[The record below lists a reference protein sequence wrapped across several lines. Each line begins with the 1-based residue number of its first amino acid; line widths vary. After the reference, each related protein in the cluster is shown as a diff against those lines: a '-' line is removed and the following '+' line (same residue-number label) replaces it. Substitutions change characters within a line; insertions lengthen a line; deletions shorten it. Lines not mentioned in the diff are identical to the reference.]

1 VDQISDT
8 LNRFDVPHSFIASEY
23 GYNPAAQVH
32 VASVFTA
39 ARRLDHIPKPD
50 LIIQDEC
57 FVAGTMIGD
66 KRIEDIV
73 TGDMVPSF
81 NEHRRV
87 LTRSRVIAPLKRPA
101 PRYLYKIRS
110 GSTAVICTG
119 NHPFYT
125 DDGWVM
131 ARSLKTGDL
140 VYGLR
145 DMRSKYLSEQS
156 AMPVML
162 QEDNGR
168 QEQGRCAGANEDEQ
182 SHEKSRY
189 KSAHGS
195 DSHAYRSFTE
205 TLRWQ
210 RSATSVAGTA
220 AAITAASPQERSGR
234 CHWPNESTWHG
245 EVLQNRSSDTRTEN
259 RSGDRRTVA
268 FVSREEGAGSQEGS
282 VLVVGR
288 LDSIE
293 ILEQGSDGE
302 YEKVCPDGYVYN
314 LEVESTHTYIANGF
328 VVHNCHHCTLN
339 STWGKIL
346 GHFKDVLRIG
356 VTATPRRLSGEPL
369 GDLFDSLIIATP
381 MRQLIQ
387 QGVLSDYRMYAPTQV
402 VIKDV
407 KTRAGDYAKDQL
419 AGFMDRPSITGDA
432 VTAYRQFASGRRAVA
447 FCVSV
452 AHATHTADAFRAAGF
467 AAAEIDGEC
476 AKLDRRRIIQDFRD
490 GRIQVLTSCDL
501 VSEGFDLP
509 AIEVGIF
516 LRPTQSLTIWLQQ
529 LGRCLRSMPGKQHA
543 YLLDHASNAQRHG
556 LPDEV
561 REWSLDGKE
570 HRDGRYRPGQ

>member
-8 LNRFDVPHSFIASEY
+8 LNRFDVTHSFIASEY
-23 GYNPAAQVH
+23 GYNPTAQVH

-50 LIIQDEC
+50 LIIQDE
-57 FVAGTMIGD
+57 A
-66 KRIEDIV
+66 
-73 TGDMVPSF
+73 
-81 NEHRRV
+81 
-87 LTRSRVIAPLKRPA
+87 
-101 PRYLYKIRS
+101 
-110 GSTAVICTG
+110 
-119 NHPFYT
+119 
-125 DDGWVM
+125 
-131 ARSLKTGDL
+131 
-140 VYGLR
+140 
-145 DMRSKYLSEQS
+145 
-156 AMPVML
+156 
-162 QEDNGR
+162 
-168 QEQGRCAGANEDEQ
+168 
-182 SHEKSRY
+182 
-189 KSAHGS
+189 
-195 DSHAYRSFTE
+195 
-205 TLRWQ
+205 
-210 RSATSVAGTA
+210 
-220 AAITAASPQERSGR
+220 
-234 CHWPNESTWHG
+234 
-245 EVLQNRSSDTRTEN
+245 
-259 RSGDRRTVA
+259 
-268 FVSREEGAGSQEGS
+268 
-282 VLVVGR
+282 
-288 LDSIE
+288 
-293 ILEQGSDGE
+293 
-302 YEKVCPDGYVYN
+302 
-314 LEVESTHTYIANGF
+314 
-328 VVHNCHHCTLN
+328 HHCTLN

-432 VTAYRQFASGRRAVA
+432 VASYRQFASGRRAVA

-501 VSEGFDLP
+501 ISEGFDLP

-570 HRDGRYRPGQ
+570 QKKTKQESPCKMCRQCFAVWPLHVKVCGYCGWEFEVKPREVEQKEGELREMTQEELEAMRLRYRDRAQEQGQARSLEALKDIERRRGYKRGWAEIVWKQRQHKQSAFTTRTYLDGRYRPGQ